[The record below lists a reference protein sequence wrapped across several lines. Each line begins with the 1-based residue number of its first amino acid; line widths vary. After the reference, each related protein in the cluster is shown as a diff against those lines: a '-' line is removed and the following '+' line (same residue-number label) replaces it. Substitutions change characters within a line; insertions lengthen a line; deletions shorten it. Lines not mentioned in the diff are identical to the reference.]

1 MANLTYEEGQIF
13 EGKYP
18 PEAAIWC
25 NENNCHIEEVASQ
38 GSVRVYKIV
47 KNVPYVPTKQEILN
61 KKEAEYGMSRWQ
73 REGILAE
80 NSQYSEFAKARAQEL
95 EDLAEEIRQEQLS
108 EQED

>member
-25 NENNCHIEEVASQ
+25 NENGYHIEEVASQ
-38 GSVRVYKIV
+38 DGIRIYKII
-47 KNVPYVPTKQEILN
+47 KNEIHVPTKEEILI
-61 KKEAEYGMSRWQ
+61 KKESEYGMNRWQ

-80 NSQYSEFAKARAQEL
+80 NSQYSDFAKARAQEL